1 MSTSRQA
8 SPRTIRPLLAARL
21 VLPVAASALRR
32 NVLGP
37 FLQLHR
43 VIGAGKFSYASHA
56 KQQHGIAMASHL
68 KTDCPYGFQIFSFD
82 LLIVGMVDETL
93 PHSLRSTFTLLCQR
107 LYIDRFPH
115 SELQVPRLVRVW
127 SEVDR
132 SVDLNKASTLP
143 QVAACA
149 LTPPVVLCPTLQMM
163 RPACTFISLCLCIA
177 DST

>member
-1 MSTSRQA
+1 
-8 SPRTIRPLLAARL
+8 
-21 VLPVAASALRR
+21 
-32 NVLGP
+32 
-37 FLQLHR
+37 
-43 VIGAGKFSYASHA
+43 
-56 KQQHGIAMASHL
+56 MASDL

-149 LTPPVVLCPTLQMM
+149 LTPPVVLCATLQMM
-163 RPACTFISLCLCIA
+163 RPACTFNSLCHCIA
-177 DST
+177 DSTYMDRCVWCMCSSYWVTTIRCYKARTHSSTYLTATRCI